1 MSKSSVANTHLWEN
15 MKRISGIF
23 WGVVLFVGLCFTNL
37 GMAAQAQ
44 RSHTV
49 YFEGSANELHVYRIQ
64 GQRPG
69 KTLLIIGGIQGDEP
83 GGFLAADF
91 YVDFFLETGNLI
103 VVPRANFPSILKNER
118 QINQDMN
125 RKFMNDN
132 TDNYEA
138 SVVTVLKKL
147 ICESDCL
154 LNLHE
159 GSGFYSETW
168 ENSMKNPK
176 RFGQSIIADNTY
188 LAAEDGAELI
198 DLEGMAK
205 KVIKKINAHISDP
218 SLHFHFNNHRTAAS
232 DSIHK
237 EQRKSATYYAMEVC
251 KIPGFGI
258 ESAKSLPLEQK
269 VQQHIYA
276 INGFMEIL
284 GLVPQTPGLDLKKP
298 EMQYMIISVN
308 GALPVVVKK
317 MQHLGI
323 QKGDTVEVLDIIAN
337 YQRGLSVDI
346 IGAGNEFNDLKRKIQ
361 IVEPTRIV
369 AKKDFYPCGSV
380 FLDFSSEPGR
390 KPLQVASL
398 PQEKKGFRYKL
409 KINGR
414 TRIVKDQGHISL
426 KHGDTLIIEDIMGG
440 EQDPSSYI
448 VNFKG
453 FVGNHSKNTGEDR
466 GYPISIGNTALM
478 TRYSVHKKGRKYLVR
493 TTSNNKE
500 VSRFYVNITNKTKKS
515 DAMEINKKKIN
526 DHTQ

>member
-1 MSKSSVANTHLWEN
+1 MITSKSFRGKGIVLKHMRKVSWILLAVLIGVFLCIAGQVA
-15 MKRISGIF
+15 
-23 WGVVLFVGLCFTNL
+23 
-37 GMAAQAQ
+37 AAQ

-49 YFEGSANELHVYRIQ
+49 YFEGSENELHVYRVQ
-64 GQRPG
+64 GQHPG

-125 RKFMNDN
+125 RKFMDDD

-159 GSGFYSETW
+159 GSGIYSEKW
-168 ENSMKNPK
+168 EDDIRNPK
-176 RFGQSIIADNTY
+176 KFGQSVIADNTR
-188 LAAEDGAELI
+188 LVDRDGVQI
-198 DLEGMAK
+198 DLEAMAK
-205 KVIKKINAHISDP
+205 KVIKKINRHISDP
-218 SLHFHFNNHRTAAS
+218 SLHFHFNNHRTAS
-232 DSIHK
+232 SNSIHK
-237 EQRKSATYYAMEVC
+237 EQRKSATYYAMTVC

-258 ESAKSLPLEQK
+258 ESAKALPLEQK
-269 VQQHIYA
+269 VRQHIDA

-317 MQHLGI
+317 MQHLAV

-337 YQRGLSVDI
+337 YQRGLSADI

-380 FLDFSSEPGR
+380 FLDFAAKPAG
-390 KPLQVASL
+390 KPLQIASTE
-398 PQEKKGFRYKL
+398 PVEDGFHYKL
-409 KINGR
+409 KVNGN
-414 TRIVKDQGHISL
+414 TRIIKDQEHITL
-426 KHGDTLIIEDIMGG
+426 HHGDTLVIEDIMGG
-440 EQDPSSYI
+440 KEDPAFYV

-466 GYPISIGNTALM
+466 GDPISIGNTKLM
-478 TRYSVHKKGRKYLVR
+478 TRYSVHKKGRQYLVR
-493 TTSNNKE
+493 TTSRKKE
-500 VSRFYVNITNKTKKS
+500 VSRFYVDIAK
-515 DAMEINKKKIN
+515 
-526 DHTQ
+526 